1 MVKHKHFES
10 GISYGMCSIVI
21 TCHICKKDIV
31 VELSNHEYEN
41 YFINGYHI
49 QDAMPNQ
56 PADIRELCISGT
68 CGKCFDEIFA
78 DVEENRYPFS
88 EGDDYWTIENGEP
101 IWSCWDDQSELFHD
115 ENPNNQYFKSK
126 KEAVNWINK

>member
-1 MVKHKHFES
+1 MKGVIMVKHKHFES

-78 DVEENRYPFS
+78 DVEED
-88 EGDDYWTIENGEP
+88 DDYTIPEDAEFYTSNMG
-101 IWSCWDDQSELFHD
+101 DRDG
-115 ENPNNQYFKSK
+115 
-126 KEAVNWINK
+126 KE